1 MNQIEERIEE
11 ILNQMTTEEKCA
23 MCRANSK
30 FTSAGVERL
39 GISELKMSD
48 GPHGV
53 REEYERHHW
62 IPLNR
67 KEDHCTYLPTA
78 SALASTWN
86 EELAYSFG
94 DCLGGEAR
102 ARGKD
107 IILGPGVNLMRSP
120 LCGRN
125 FEYYSEDPTLT
136 AKMAVPVVQG
146 IQKNDVAA
154 CVKHYALNN
163 QELARNTVNV
173 ECDSR
178 TLHEIYLKAFE
189 KTVKEGH
196 TYSIMGAYNR
206 FHGQFCCHNKVLVKD
221 ILKGQWDFDGVYLTD
236 WSGCHDT
243 KEAAYNGLDIEM
255 GTSENYDEFYFAK
268 DYEELVK
275 NE

>member
-86 EELAYSFG
+86 
-94 DCLGGEAR
+94 
-102 ARGKD
+102 
-107 IILGPGVNLMRSP
+107 
-120 LCGRN
+120 
-125 FEYYSEDPTLT
+125 
-136 AKMAVPVVQG
+136 
-146 IQKNDVAA
+146 
-154 CVKHYALNN
+154 
-163 QELARNTVNV
+163 
-173 ECDSR
+173 
-178 TLHEIYLKAFE
+178 
-189 KTVKEGH
+189 
-196 TYSIMGAYNR
+196 
-206 FHGQFCCHNKVLVKD
+206 
-221 ILKGQWDFDGVYLTD
+221 
-236 WSGCHDT
+236 
-243 KEAAYNGLDIEM
+243 
-255 GTSENYDEFYFAK
+255 
-268 DYEELVK
+268 
-275 NE
+275 